1 MTLLKRPA
9 SGSRIAAINKLLG
22 WAKSSAFLEGVY
34 TKSRA
39 CLKHAKVR
47 QSNRRTRPN
56 NYFLFRNNFFL
67 KQFFYIARTI
77 KKLFQNKINLF

>member
-1 MTLLKRPA
+1 MTLLKRPI
-9 SGSRIAAINKLLG
+9 SGRPEAINKLLG
-22 WAKSSAFLEGVY
+22 WAKSPAFLEGVY

-77 KKLFQNKINLF
+77 KKLFRNKINLF